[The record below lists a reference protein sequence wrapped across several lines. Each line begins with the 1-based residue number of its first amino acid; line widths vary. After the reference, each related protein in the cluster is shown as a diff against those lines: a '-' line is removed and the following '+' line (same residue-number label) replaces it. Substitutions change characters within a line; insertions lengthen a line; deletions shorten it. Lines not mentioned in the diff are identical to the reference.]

1 LQQLRSTVIMVDNN
15 ISHLSVPAKCI
26 RCANKVPVV
35 CLFSNLTLALFK
47 MIVGWLTYSRGL
59 FADGI
64 HSLCDVIG
72 NIGVIISL
80 NISSKGVD
88 EKYPYGRGKIE
99 FISCIFVYSVLFI
112 VAIFI
117 LASAII
123 HIIQGNLRTPSILS
137 LFSALVSVFANMMLY
152 RLAICA
158 GKAINSPAI
167 IADANENK
175 ADMLSSIAVIVG
187 ITGCHLGF
195 KYSDVLSA
203 IFVGLIILQT
213 AVTLGWKAIQNLLD
227 TSIPVENIKL
237 INRRILTIEQVKR
250 VNYIKTRRIGKHY
263 QVDVEILLS
272 PILSIREGDE
282 IAEAVKHKIMKI
294 SNKIRDV
301 VIIKACELP
310 NEKESIKLLKKE
322 EKLVFSG

>member
-1 LQQLRSTVIMVDNN
+1 MDTPPNTSPSSAPD
-15 ISHLSVPAKCI
+15 KCI

-47 MIVGWLTYSRGL
+47 MTVGWITYSKGL

-80 NISSKGVD
+80 KISSKGVD

-112 VAIFI
+112 VAIVI
-117 LASAII
+117 LASAIK
-123 HIIQGNLRTPSILS
+123 HIIEGNLKTPSILS

-158 GKAINSPAI
+158 GKAMNSPAI

-175 ADMLSSIAVIVG
+175 ADMFSSIAVIVG
-187 ITGCHLGF
+187 IAGCNLGF
-195 KYSDVLSA
+195 KYSDALAA
-203 IFVGLIILQT
+203 ILVGLIILKT
-213 AVTLGWKAIQNLLD
+213 AVTLGWKAIQHLID
-227 TSIPVENIKL
+227 TAIPVENIKL
-237 INRRILTIEQVKR
+237 INKRILTIEKVKR

-282 IAEAVKHKIMKI
+282 IVQAVKNKIMKI
-294 SNKIRDV
+294 SNRLSDV
-301 VIIKACELP
+301 VVIKACEQP
-310 NEKESIKLLKKE
+310 NAKESIKLLKKG
-322 EKLVFSG
+322 EKLAFSG